1 MGAMLISIVRGEPA
15 LLIRKEK
22 ALVVGDLHIGLD
34 LKYKERGLFFPNAT
48 ERMAADIRRL
58 LKKTGA
64 KRLVILGDVKE
75 SIAYP
80 KFAEF
85 MELKKF
91 FEALKDIRI
100 SIVKGNH
107 DGDLAK
113 VMDNLAPEI
122 EITKE
127 KLMGGVAL
135 VHGNAWPS
143 EIAMRQ
149 KYIVCAHGHFAVDAQ
164 GRNEKAWLFAKAG
177 KSMDKRYEG
186 FNKSIRLVMMPAF
199 NDLILGT
206 QVSED
211 TKNRTQFFRQDV
223 FDWKSSI
230 LYDLKQAKKRR

>member
-1 MGAMLISIVRGEPA
+1 MGAALISMVKGEPA
-15 LLIRKEK
+15 LLIRNAK
-22 ALVVGDLHIGLD
+22 ALVVADLHIGLD
-34 LKYKERGLFFPNAT
+34 LKYKEKGMFFPNAT

-64 KRLVILGDVKE
+64 KSLVILGDVKE

-85 MELKKF
+85 MELRRF
-91 FEALKDIRI
+91 FETLKGVRI

-107 DGDLAK
+107 DGDLEK
-113 VMDNLAPEI
+113 VMGNFAPDI

-127 KLMGGVAL
+127 KIMGCVAL

-143 EIAMRQ
+143 EQAMRQ
-149 KYIVCAHGHFAVDAQ
+149 RYLISAHGHFAVDVD
-164 GRNEKAWLFAKAG
+164 GKNEKAWLFAKAG
-177 KSMDKRYEG
+177 KGMGKRYG
-186 FNKSIRLVMMPAF
+186 RSNKNIRLVIMPAF

-230 LYDLKQAKKRR
+230 AYDLKRTKKGR